1 MKSKEIFATAG
12 RFLGVALVVGLV
24 ALGGLVALPGPSI
37 LAQQPAAAQPQGF
50 REVTVTEIP
59 GVIAGGM
66 KWTQV
71 WQAGGNNADGIVA
84 TADEG
89 LLLAQ
94 EDLNQVTKLDK
105 NGHATVFLSNTNGV
119 GSVSIDSKG
128 RVLGVERMVPR
139 TVAYLAPEHKILAD
153 TFEGKPLGDLGRLND
168 LIADKKGGA
177 YFTVGGAYYASSSG
191 KVTRI
196 DDNLRT
202 NGIILSRDEK
212 TLYVTNGPELVAFDV
227 QPDGL
232 VKNQRHFA
240 KLEAGGNGDGSTIDA
255 AGRIYVSST
264 APGVQVFSPAGM
276 YLGVI
281 PTPWPIISTAFSGPG
296 KKMLYIV
303 ANGARDGN
311 GNEIH
316 EGPQKIGRT
325 IYKIPMLAQG
335 FKGRAK

>member
-1 MKSKEIFATAG
+1 MKSKTIFAIAG
-12 RFLGVALVVGLV
+12 PVVGMAFV
-24 ALGGLVALPGPSI
+24 MGAVGGLIAPLGSF
-37 LAQQPAAAQPQGF
+37 LWAQQAGAAPPQGF
-50 REVTVTEIP
+50 HEVTVAEIP
-59 GVIAGGM
+59 GVVAGGV
-66 KWTQV
+66 KWKQV
-71 WQAGGNNADGIVA
+71 WQTGGNNADGIVA

-94 EDLNQVTKLDK
+94 EDLNQVTKLDR
-105 NGHATVFLSNTNGV
+105 NDYATVFLSHTNGV
-119 GSVSIDSKG
+119 GSLSIDRKG

-139 TVAYLAPEHKILAD
+139 TVAYLTPVHKILAD
-153 TFEGKPLGDLGRLND
+153 TFGGKPLGDLGRLND

-177 YFTVGGAYYASSSG
+177 YITVGGAYYASASG

-202 NGIILSRDEK
+202 NGIALSRDEK
-212 TLYVTNGPELVAFDV
+212 TLYVTNGPEVVAFDV

-255 AGRIYVSST
+255 AGRLYVSS

-281 PTPWPIISTAFSGPG
+281 PTPWPIISAAFSGPG

-325 IYKIPMLAQG
+325 IYKIPMLAEG